1 MQEVNEMARILVI
14 EDEELLRNLYAELL
28 EMKGFKVDT
37 STDGQHALDFLKE
50 KKPDL
55 MLLDVNMP
63 NLDGVEFLK
72 KINSDDRFNKIPVLL
87 ITGVVQVEKI
97 SACLDLGAVGYIE
110 KANSPI
116 EVMSK
121 IEMVLGA
128 LINFSNNGNNFNT
141 DPTKMNELD
150 LKSG

>member
-1 MQEVNEMARILVI
+1 MARILVI

-28 EMKGFKVDT
+28 EMKGYKVDT
-37 STDGQHALDFLKE
+37 SADGQNALEFLSDTR
-50 KKPDL
+50 PDL

-63 NLDGVEFLK
+63 NLDGIEFLR
-72 KINSDDRFNKIPVLL
+72 KIKTDNKLKKIPVLL
-87 ITGVVQVEKI
+87 ITGVIQVEKI

-110 KANSPI
+110 KANSPV

-128 LINFSNNGNNFNT
+128 VINSPNQGNGVNDT
-141 DPTKMNELD
+141 AGPKKIGD
-150 LKSG
+150 LEISSM

>member
-1 MQEVNEMARILVI
+1 MARILVI

-28 EMKGFKVDT
+28 EMKGYKVDT
-37 STDGQHALDFLKE
+37 SSDGQNAIEFLE
-50 KKPDL
+50 EIKPDL

-63 NLDGVEFLK
+63 NLDGVEFLR
-72 KINSDDRFNKIPVLL
+72 KIKSEPKLRKIPVLL

-110 KANSPI
+110 KANSPV
-116 EVMSK
+116 EVMGK

-128 LINFSNNGNNFNT
+128 IINSQNNDSGINNSG
-141 DPTKMNELD
+141 PKKIGD
-150 LKSG
+150 LEIQSM

>member
-1 MQEVNEMARILVI
+1 MARILVI

-37 STDGQHALDFLKE
+37 STDGQNAIEFLKE

-55 MLLDVNMP
+55 MLLDDNMP
-63 NLDGVEFLK
+63 NLDGVEILK
-72 KINSDDRFNKIPVLL
+72 LIKRDSKLKQIPVLL

-110 KANSPI
+110 KANSPV

-128 LINFSNNGNNFNT
+128 VIDTDTNGSSLSSGPRKT
-141 DPTKMNELD
+141 GDLEL
-150 LKSG
+150 GTV

>member
-1 MQEVNEMARILVI
+1 MARILVI
-14 EDEELLRNLYAELL
+14 EDEELLRNLYSELL

-37 STDGQHALDFLKE
+37 STDGQQALEFLKDT
-50 KKPDL
+50 KPDL

-63 NLDGVEFLK
+63 NIDGVEFLRQ
-72 KINSDDRFNKIPVLL
+72 INSDNRLKKIPVLL
-87 ITGVVQVEKI
+87 ITGVIQVEKI

-110 KANSPI
+110 KANSPV

-128 LINFSNNGNNFNT
+128 VINSQNNSNSFNNSG
-141 DPTKMNELD
+141 PQKMGD
-150 LKSG
+150 VDIKSL

>member
-1 MQEVNEMARILVI
+1 MARILVI

-37 STDGQHALDFLKE
+37 STDGQHALDFLEE

-72 KINSDDRFNKIPVLL
+72 KINSDERLRKIPVLL
-87 ITGVVQVEKI
+87 ITGVIQVEKI

-110 KANSPI
+110 KANSPV

-128 LINFSNNGNNFNT
+128 VINTPDNGNSFNNSS
-141 DPTKMNELD
+141 PKKMGDLD
-150 LKSG
+150 IKSL